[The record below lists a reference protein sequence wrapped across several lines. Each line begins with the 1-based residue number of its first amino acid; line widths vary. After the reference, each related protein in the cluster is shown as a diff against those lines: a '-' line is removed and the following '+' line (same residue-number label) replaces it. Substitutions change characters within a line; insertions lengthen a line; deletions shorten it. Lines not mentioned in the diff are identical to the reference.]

1 VNPGLGAEGQH
12 EWGGKGGQQETQP
25 LGDGKSGTRLVSIAQ
40 GELRIGRPGSWLLK
54 NRGRLLI
61 LHHPIGSFLRTVSNE
76 RDDLLQVVVQVPGED
91 GFMVRDAIAQEPDLF
106 KVVVNVFAQNA
117 NRLGRVKMWHN
128 LPQIRL
134 P

>member
-1 VNPGLGAEGQH
+1 MVGDGRGRRALTQFSLSQWWIWLPASRLSRQSARPARWVGESGPGAEGQY

-61 LHHPIGSFLRTVSNE
+61 LHHPIGSFLRTVSN
-76 RDDLLQVVVQVPGED
+76 
-91 GFMVRDAIAQEPDLF
+91 
-106 KVVVNVFAQNA
+106 
-117 NRLGRVKMWHN
+117 
-128 LPQIRL
+128 
-134 P
+134 

>member
-1 VNPGLGAEGQH
+1 MVDLASGKQIVATLSRQSARPARRIGESGPGAEGQH

-25 LGDGKSGTRLVSIAQ
+25 LDDGKSGTRLVSIAQ

-76 RDDLLQVVVQVPGED
+76 RDDLLQVVVQ
-91 GFMVRDAIAQEPDLF
+91 I
-106 KVVVNVFAQNA
+106 
-117 NRLGRVKMWHN
+117 GRAHV
-128 LPQIRL
+128 
-134 P
+134 